1 MTHTGAGADDTYALL
16 ELLERLESL
25 REDMD
30 ELGIRTR
37 DELEERIRALHEQLD
52 VDEEGDGPDA

>member
-1 MTHTGAGADDTYALL
+1 MV
-16 ELLERLESL
+16 LLERLESL

-37 DELEERIRALHEQLD
+37 EDLDSQIEALHQRLPVPGRESEAERTSQ
-52 VDEEGDGPDA
+52 GQ